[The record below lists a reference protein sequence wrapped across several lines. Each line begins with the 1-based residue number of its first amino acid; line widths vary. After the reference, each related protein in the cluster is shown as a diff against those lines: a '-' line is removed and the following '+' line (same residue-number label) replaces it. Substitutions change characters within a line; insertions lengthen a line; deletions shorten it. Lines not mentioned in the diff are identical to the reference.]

1 MKLRITRPLAL
12 AALAVLLLGTA
23 VLTTGVRDGW
33 GSSVNL
39 PCCAA
44 FAIWVDLLDSELRR
58 SISRRAI
65 RRDEID
71 QN

>member
-1 MKLRITRPLAL
+1 MKLRSTLPRAL
-12 AALAVLLLGTA
+12 AAFAVLVLATA
-23 VLTTGVRDGW
+23 VLMTGVRDGW

-71 QN
+71 QS

>member
-1 MKLRITRPLAL
+1 MKLRYTLPLAL
-12 AALAVLLLGTA
+12 AALAVLVLGTA

-44 FAIWVDLLDSELRR
+44 FAIWTNRLANDVRR

-71 QN
+71 QS

>member
-44 FAIWVDLLDSELRR
+44 FAIWTNRLANDVRR

-71 QN
+71 QS

>member
-1 MKLRITRPLAL
+1 MKLRSTLPLAL
-12 AALAVLLLGTA
+12 AALAVLVLATA
-23 VLTTGVRDGW
+23 VLMTGVRDGW

-44 FAIWVDLLDSELRR
+44 FAIWTNRLANDVRR
-58 SISRRAI
+58 SISRRGL

-71 QN
+71 QS